1 MNAPVPATVLR
12 KCLTN
17 SICRPAE
24 KAFTSGIRLDG
35 NSGTASSF
43 GGSFEW
49 NYDPA
54 TKAFTITINKPPMM
68 MNCESANARISAMV
82 QSVLA

>member
-1 MNAPVPATVLR
+1 MPP
-12 KCLTN
+12 CLPLSFEN
-17 SICRPAE
+17 VSPIQFAALQK